1 MNLSDFK
8 SIRPEYIVTPG
19 STVDLASFPT
29 AETGPFKRK
38 KEATKA
44 LKKFRKRLS
53 ALQERFYAWD
63 KKALLI
69 VLQGMDTAGKDGTIK
84 HVMRGVNPQGVT
96 VTSFKV
102 PSAEELAHDYLWRI
116 HKATPK
122 RGMIGIFNRS
132 HYEDVLVVRVHN
144 LVPPEVWSKRY
155 DQINAFEKHL
165 TENGVVIL
173 KFFLHISKEEQAR
186 RLQARLDTPEKR
198 WKFSKGDLKERALWD
213 DYMAAYTDAV
223 QKCSTEHAPWF
234 IIPSDVKWYRNY
246 VIGQIIT
253 ETLEELDPQFPEP
266 EEGLDD
272 IVVT

>member
-1 MNLSDFK
+1 MTEHNPKDLRD
-8 SIRPEYIVTPG
+8 RYRVPPG
-19 STVDLASFPT
+19 SPVDLTAFDT
-29 AETGPFKRK
+29 AENGGFRTK
-38 KEATKA
+38 KEGAKA
-44 LKKFRKRLS
+44 LKRYRKKLRK
-53 ALQERFYAWD
+53 LQDRFYAWD
-63 KKALLI
+63 KKALLV

-116 HKATPK
+116 HKAVPR

-144 LVPPEVWSKRY
+144 LVPPEVWSQRY

-198 WKFSKGDLKERALWD
+198 WKFNKGDLKERALWD
-213 DYMAAYTDAV
+213 DYQAAYADAL
-223 QKCSTEHAPWF
+223 QKCSTSYAPWYVV
-234 IIPSDVKWYRNY
+234 PSDVKWYRNY
-246 VIGQIIT
+246 VVGQIIT
-253 ETLEELDPQFPEP
+253 ETLQDLDPRYPEP
-266 EEGLDD
+266 EEGLDEVV
-272 IVVT
+272 IV